1 MVSSDFVITLAMA
14 LMGGEFDMVDNM
26 LNDVDDEH
34 VGDVLEVA
42 WIAQGMMLA
51 KAEDDF
57 LHFVLDDMLS
67 ERFNTSSRPVE
78 TTDGRIH

>member
-1 MVSSDFVITLAMA
+1 MVSSDFILTLAMA
-14 LMGGEFDMVDNM
+14 LMDGEFDTVDNM

-67 ERFNTSSRPVE
+67 ERFNTGSQPVE
-78 TTDGRIH
+78 MTDGRVH